1 MTEKLIED
9 VKDFKFIN
17 LRPQLQRTLQG
28 TYDSKN
34 KEIILKKIYSSE
46 KNILYQDSPW

>member
-34 KEIILKKIYSSE
+34 KEIILKKIHSSE
-46 KNILYQDSPW
+46 KNILY